1 MTDNFRQNS
10 RREVKVRRQGYTEGS
25 KSQRGLVGKKEE
37 RIQRRESP

>member
-10 RREVKVRRQGYTEGS
+10 RRQVTVRRHGYTEGS

-37 RIQRRESP
+37 IIQRRESP